1 MSQTNPKTL
10 IISLLKDLILVY
22 DDTTPVPVL
31 VPGVVAGTWYD
42 AQILGDKKWMVTVG
56 PTIGGDLAP
65 NDIGANTW
73 GLKNT
78 LVVNIWVPILENAN
92 YTSERLRF
100 SIKEEI
106 KRLLM
111 AKLVDPAGDVRFL
124 HLSNWRDLDD
134 RENDML
140 RIECTVQVEWQE

>member
-1 MSQTNPKTL
+1 MTQTNPKTL

-22 DDTTPVPVL
+22 EDG
-31 VPGVVAGTWYD
+31 PGPQITGIVAGTWYD
-42 AQILGDKKWMVTVG
+42 KEILGADKWMVTVG

-65 NDIGANTW
+65 DDVGANTW
-73 GLKNT
+73 NLKNT
-78 LVVNIWVPILENAN
+78 LVVNIWVPILENAS
-92 YTSERLRF
+92 YTPERLRF

-106 KRLLM
+106 KRLLK

-140 RIECTVQVEWQE
+140 RIECTVQVEWNE